1 MNYFTRPLMVQ
12 ERKYTFRSCTDIEV
26 RSGLIGYETVNMSDS
41 FTEVNK
47 QWTVVSSSTF
57 SEFEHDFSEIKAVIG
72 LLFPNKE
79 SLRVYYNSNNS
90 LAFSFAGVNYVGSI
104 FMTDKFSYLVRIA
117 PSKNELTIW
126 CYISDRLKHHIKNAL
141 RGICFVN
148 EKNEELATIPDGG
161 AIVLHPSKI
170 NSPITCR
177 YIDPF
182 TALIGAKVWKLNDL
196 GAYLKNKGMLIIP
209 T

>member
-1 MNYFTRPLMVQ
+1 MEYSFRPLLSQ
-12 ERKYTFRSCTDIEV
+12 ERKYTFRSCSDIEV

-41 FTEVNK
+41 EVKK
-47 QWTVVSSSTF
+47 QWNAVSSSTF
-57 SEFEHDFSEIKAVIG
+57 PEFEKDFSEIKAVIG

-90 LAFSFAGVNYVGSI
+90 LSFTNKGKSYVGAI

-117 PSKNELTIW
+117 PSVYELTIW
-126 CYISDRLKHHIKNAL
+126 CYIPERLKHHIKNAL

-148 EKNEELATIPDGG
+148 EKNEELTTVPDGG
-161 AIVLHPSKI
+161 AIVLHPSKN
-170 NSPITCR
+170 NSPIICR

-182 TALIGAKVWKLNDL
+182 TALIGSKIWKLKDF
-196 GAYLKNKGMLIIP
+196 GSYLKNKGMLIIP

>member
-1 MNYFTRPLMVQ
+1 MEYSFRPLLSQ

-41 FTEVNK
+41 EVKK
-47 QWTVVSSSTF
+47 QWTATSLSSF
-57 SEFEHDFSEIKAVIG
+57 PVEFENDFSEIKAVIG

-117 PSKNELTIW
+117 PSINELTIW
-126 CYISDRLKHHIKNAL
+126 CYIPERLKHHIKNAL

-161 AIVLHPSKI
+161 TIVLHPSKI
-170 NSPITCR
+170 NSPIICR
-177 YIDPF
+177 FIDPF
-182 TALIGAKVWKLNDL
+182 TALIGSKVWKLKDF

>member
-1 MNYFTRPLMVQ
+1 MEYSSRPLLSQ

-26 RSGLIGYETVNMSDS
+26 RSGLIGYETVNMSD
-41 FTEVNK
+41 EVKK
-47 QWTVVSSSTF
+47 QWTAASLSSF
-57 SEFEHDFSEIKAVIG
+57 PEFENDFSEIKAIIS

-90 LAFSFAGVNYVGSI
+90 LSFSNAGINYVGAI

-117 PSKNELTIW
+117 PTKDELTIW
-126 CYISDRLKHHIKNAL
+126 CYISERLKRHIKNAL

-148 EKNEELATIPDGG
+148 DQNEELATIPDGG
-161 AIVLHPSKI
+161 TIVLHPSKI

-182 TALIGAKVWKLNDL
+182 TVLIGSKVWKLKDL
-196 GAYLKNKGMLIIP
+196 GTYLKNKGMLIIP